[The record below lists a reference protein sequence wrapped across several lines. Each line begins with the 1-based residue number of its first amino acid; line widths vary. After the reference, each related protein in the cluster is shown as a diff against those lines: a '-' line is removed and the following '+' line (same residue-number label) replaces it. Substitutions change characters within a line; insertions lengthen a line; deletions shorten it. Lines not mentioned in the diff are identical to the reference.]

1 MGRRFDGRP
10 DLIRSKVFTS
20 SQSNLYETCF
30 SWMLRQVFYCLFQKS
45 YDSGSEAR
53 SGIFLLSL
61 WEETEYTDVNRIN
74 INLHTLR

>member
-30 SWMLRQVFYCLFQKS
+30 SWMLRQVFYWLFR
-45 YDSGSEAR
+45 DNNTSGSA
-53 SGIFLLSL
+53 GGVKYF
-61 WEETEYTDVNRIN
+61 
-74 INLHTLR
+74 